1 MMKLN
6 PQATIDMDS
15 TSAIPKYI
23 SHIKERETKEG
34 YVFQSNDE
42 HCMDVAKLA
51 EQFASEF
58 GMGNGGYILGLLHDK
73 GKEKKEFQEYIQD
86 VNGIPGHK
94 HWTKKGKAHAYL

>member
-42 HCMDVAKLA
+42 HCMDVAKWECGLKYYPMNLIML
-51 EQFASEF
+51 SL
-58 GMGNGGYILGLLHDK
+58 GGK
-73 GKEKKEFQEYIQD
+73 MERCFSFN
-86 VNGIPGHK
+86 V
-94 HWTKKGKAHAYL
+94 